1 MGLTFSASISFLVEW
16 IVKVLQSD
24 RISFCPSQFFE
35 ILIYKVVEDFQSS
48 GLCCPRYL
56 NFEDRTK
63 IKHTEPLAFRLKYV
77 EYFFLNCT
85 NLKKWVLWPSLSEIF
100 KAFENNL
107 LFHNSLHISHTYI
120 IPKHNKL
127 KKWNLNAKKCKM
139 LTTGKQ
145 IVWGAMDAKWTSWEP
160 WGGCCGNK
168 VIQSLI
174 R

>member
-63 IKHTEPLAFRLKYV
+63 IKHTEPLAFRLEYV
-77 EYFFLNCT
+77 EYIFLNCT

-127 KKWNLNAKKCKM
+127 KKWNLNAKKMQNVDNRKTNCLGGHGCKM
-139 LTTGKQ
+139 DELGTLGRLLWK
-145 IVWGAMDAKWTSWEP
+145 
-160 WGGCCGNK
+160 
-168 VIQSLI
+168 
-174 R
+174 